1 MINSVDLV
9 SNSEERLSLDDL
21 RGLKL
26 ANVWLELKEPTNE
39 ELTAVS
45 EKTEIPVDLLELK
58 EVSQSV
64 NLSGN
69 KTLESSILSLS
80 QR

>member
-26 ANVWLELKEPTNE
+26 TNVWLELKEPTNE
-39 ELTAVS
+39 ELVAVS